1 MTLVLCAATFFVS
14 HAFVSPAVVAH
25 AFQKKVKGALREKDA
40 RRAISTTNGVELP
53 TSAVRVTSID
63 STATSAEVVAG
74 IKTAFRFRRS
84 GEGKQSKWVVVEVR
98 TGERRW
104 DDLELILHALNVVAR
119 PAILTDLETLAAE
132 LEARQLR
139 ERKKNDDSKNANDDN
154 GEQQQKTRRADVEG
168 QSDEKQSKN
177 ESKDGESEAAANE
190 LRRGALVA
198 KSFSALLSS
207 ATLEAEVDAGFRLVK
222 ETGSKWRVVE
232 MRIGDSE
239 WRSVDAL
246 VAAANADKNARAR
259 ADMEVL
265 RAALEA
271 FRRERG
277 FYVVAEDHA
286 ALVDHLS
293 PRYLPR
299 IIRFDPWHRPYKYT
313 GTRERYVLRSDGADG
328 KEGTADDVAY
338 TSAS

>member
-1 MTLVLCAATFFVS
+1 
-14 HAFVSPAVVAH
+14 
-25 AFQKKVKGALREKDA
+25 LREKDA
-40 RRAISTTNGVELP
+40 RRAISTANGVELP
-53 TSAVRVTSID
+53 TSAVRVKAID
-63 STATSAEVVAG
+63 STATSAEVVAVV
-74 IKTAFRFRRS
+74 KTAFRFRRS
-84 GEGKQSKWVVVEVR
+84 GEGKESKWVAAEVR

-104 DDLELILHALNVVAR
+104 DDLELILRALNAAQR

-132 LEARQLR
+132 LEAEQLR
-139 ERKKNDDSKNANDDN
+139 RSKKNDDSKKADDES
-154 GEQQQKTRRADVEG
+154 GEQKEKTRRADA
-168 QSDEKQSKN
+168 
-177 ESKDGESEAAANE
+177 ESKSAGVEIKSAEKRSENASQNAENGADAGAATEGEV
-190 LRRGALVA
+190 RRGAVVG

-222 ETGSKWRVVE
+222 ETGGKWRVVE
-232 MRIGDSE
+232 AKIGDSE
-239 WRSVDAL
+239 WRNVDAL
-246 VAAANADKNARAR
+246 VAAANADKNVRAR
-259 ADMEVL
+259 ADMEAL

-328 KEGTADDVAY
+328 KEGTPDDVAL
-338 TSAS
+338 TGAS